1 MTKLDENVWSF
12 LKKHLD
18 YSDEE
23 MATFKADPRNEE
35 VLKKAADL
43 MSKTMVAEVVH
54 SHGCNSQH
62 KVGDKFFL
70 DGAGNLI
77 SRLCPE
83 KMCLLAVSA
92 LQPAVFAA
100 MEMMYAEV
108 DPNRML
114 FKRCGCADVG
124 LECGGWGKVILE
136 MHVQEKTEE
145 TS

>member
-1 MTKLDENVWSF
+1 MTTIDENVWHF
-12 LKKHLD
+12 LKQHLG

-23 MATFKADPRNEE
+23 LATFKQDPRNEE
-35 VLKKAADL
+35 VLKRAASL
-43 MSKTMVAEVVH
+43 LSKTIVAEVVH

-62 KVGDKFFL
+62 KVGDRFYL
-70 DGAGNLI
+70 DGTGNLI
-77 SRLCPE
+77 SRLCPD

-92 LQPAVFAA
+92 LKPMLFAA

-114 FKRCGCADVG
+114 FKRCGCDDVG

-136 MHVQEKTEE
+136 MRVQDRDEKE
-145 TS
+145 S